1 MYHIRINKK
10 KQGRLTNAIKNERHE
25 KQFVFLS
32 INVNAFL
39 FLWAGVSER
48 EVSILSCLA
57 IIVIIIIM
65 FGGVLDV
72 ALLQDIM
79 LS

>member
-1 MYHIRINKK
+1 MYINKNKQK

-57 IIVIIIIM
+57 IIVIIIM

-72 ALLQDIM
+72 ALLQDVRH
-79 LS
+79 